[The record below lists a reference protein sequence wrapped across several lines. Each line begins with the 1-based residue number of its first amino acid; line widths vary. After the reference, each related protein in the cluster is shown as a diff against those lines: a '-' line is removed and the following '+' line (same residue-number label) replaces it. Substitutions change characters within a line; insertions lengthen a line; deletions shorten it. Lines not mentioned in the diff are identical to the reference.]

1 MLMALLLA
9 AAGQSVLVG
18 IVQYYGFAS
27 LRWLQPI
34 TASIIP
40 ALAWMAFLEASL
52 RARLQIRDWVHF
64 SVPAIV
70 ALCVF
75 VLPAIIDVVL
85 CSLFVGYGAAILVM
99 LHRQGG
105 DFAHMPLTSGH
116 IPALVW
122 RFIAF
127 ALIASAI
134 SDMLIIVA
142 KIDGNDQIVGLIL
155 SITSSLALLTIGFL
169 SLSPDIAI
177 DVDVDV
183 QSVDQNQPSDHVPAT
198 PSTPEHRTI
207 MTRLEDLQI
216 REQLYLDPDLTLAR
230 ISRRM
235 GVPLKQ
241 ISTAI
246 NATTGENV
254 SRFINKYRIEHA
266 CRELDKGE
274 TVTTTMLTSGFNT
287 KSNFNREFLRI
298 TGKTPSQWQQEAQ
311 QP

>member
-1 MLMALLLA
+1 MALLLA
-9 AAGQSVLVG
+9 SAGQSILVG
-18 IVQYYGFAS
+18 LVQYYGFTN

-40 ALAWMAFLEASL
+40 AMAWLAFLEASL

-64 SVPAIV
+64 SVPAII

-105 DFAHMPLTSGH
+105 DFAHMRLTSGH

-127 ALIASAI
+127 ALISSAL

-183 QSVDQNQPSDHVPAT
+183 DVQSGAQNRVSDHVSAT
-198 PSTPEHRTI
+198 SSTPEHRTI
-207 MTRLEDLQI
+207 MARLEDLQI

-266 CRELDKGE
+266 CGELDKGE
-274 TVTTTMLTSGFNT
+274 TVTATMLTSGFNT

-298 TGKTPSQWQQEAQ
+298 TGKTPSQWQQETQ

>member
-1 MLMALLLA
+1 MALLLA
-9 AAGQSVLVG
+9 AAGQSILVG

-64 SVPAIV
+64 SVPTVV

-85 CSLFVGYGAAILVM
+85 CSLFVGYGSAILVM

-105 DFAHMPLTSGH
+105 DFAHMRLTSGH

-127 ALIASAI
+127 TLIASAI

-183 QSVDQNQPSDHVPAT
+183 DVQSGDQNQPSDHVPAT
-198 PSTPEHRTI
+198 LSNPEHQTI
-207 MTRLEDLQI
+207 MARLEDLQI

-254 SRFINKYRIEHA
+254 SRFINRYRIEHA

-274 TVTTTMLTSGFNT
+274 TVTATMLTSGFNT